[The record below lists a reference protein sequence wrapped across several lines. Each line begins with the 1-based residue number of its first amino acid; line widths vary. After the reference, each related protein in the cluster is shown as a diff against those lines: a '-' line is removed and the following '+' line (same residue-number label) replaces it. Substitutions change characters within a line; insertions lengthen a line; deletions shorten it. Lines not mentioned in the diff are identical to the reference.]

1 MSVFSTRKPVSAK
14 HPMQRMLAMLCLGL
28 LVVVTGVRA
37 EEMSFSRYGLN
48 SGDMVSITIFG
59 EEDMKV
65 ETRLSDAGTI
75 SYPFLGE
82 IRVKGMTVGQLQN
95 FLTQKLKGDYFVDPK
110 VSASITEYRKFFVSG
125 EVKDPGG
132 FSFEPG
138 LTLEKA
144 VALAGGFTQRASRKD
159 IIVNR
164 EEKGKLTERTMKLDE
179 SVLPGDIIN
188 VKESFF

>member
-1 MSVFSTRKPVSAK
+1 MSVFRTRRPVSAM
-14 HPMQRMLAMLCLGL
+14 HPLQRLVALFCLGL

-48 SGDMVSITIFG
+48 SGDKVKVTIFG
-59 EEDMKV
+59 EEDMEV

-75 SYPFLGE
+75 SYPFLDE

-95 FLTQKLKGDYFVDPK
+95 FLTKKLKGDYFIDPK
-110 VSASITEYRKFFVSG
+110 VSVSITEYRKFFVSG

-164 EEKGKLTERTMKLDE
+164 EEKGKLTERNMKLDE
-179 SVLPGDIIN
+179 SILPGDIIN

>member
-1 MSVFSTRKPVSAK
+1 MYVSTRRNATRAMRQTLLVLLAAS
-14 HPMQRMLAMLCLGL
+14 LAMLAVIG
-28 LVVVTGVRA
+28 TARA
-37 EEMSFSRYGLN
+37 DDMSFSRYGLN
-48 SGDMVSITIFG
+48 SGDKVKITVFG
-59 EEDMKV
+59 EEDMEV

-82 IRVKGMTVGQLQN
+82 IRVKGKTVGQLQN
-95 FLTQKLKGDYFVDPK
+95 FLTQKLTGDYFIDPK
-110 VSASITEYRKFFVSG
+110 VSVAITEYRKFFVSG

-159 IIVNR
+159 IIVSR
-164 EEKGKLTERTMKLDE
+164 EEKGKLVERAMKLDE

>member
-1 MSVFSTRKPVSAK
+1 MSVFSTRKPVSAR
-14 HPMQRMLAMLCLGL
+14 HPLQRVFTMLCLGL

-95 FLTQKLKGDYFVDPK
+95 FLTQKLKGDYFIDPK

-159 IIVNR
+159 IIVSR
-164 EEKGKLTERTMKLDE
+164 EDKGKLTERAMKLDE

>member
-1 MSVFSTRKPVSAK
+1 
-14 HPMQRMLAMLCLGL
+14 MLCLGL

>member
-1 MSVFSTRKPVSAK
+1 
-14 HPMQRMLAMLCLGL
+14 
-28 LVVVTGVRA
+28 
-37 EEMSFSRYGLN
+37 MSFSRYGLN

-59 EEDMKV
+59 EDDMKV

-95 FLTQKLKGDYFVDPK
+95 FLTKKLKGDYFVDPK

-132 FSFEPG
+132 FSFDPG